1 MKNAQH
7 LKAYVQMHSD
17 NKMAWYLLGKE
28 YYKNGQ
34 YGKANYC
41 FNQAGEVYEAFERSK
56 VPAEMLQQYE
66 EGLLESARERQ
77 TARLRKRRV
86 LLALML
92 MLLLLI
98 PAAVAPG
105 IQQGS
110 AGRAAPAANI
120 SAVLPETAEEPQ
132 VSPQE
137 PISLDFMAVASDA
150 AAGEGAWQPS

>member
-7 LKAYVQMHSD
+7 LKAYVQMHPD

-41 FNQAGEVYEAFERSK
+41 YNQAGEVYEAFERSK

-92 MLLLLI
+92 LLLMLI

-105 IQQGS
+105 ILPDSKG
-110 AGRAAPAANI
+110 AAAPVEAV
-120 SAVLPETAEEPQ
+120 SAVLPETAAETQ
-132 VSPQE
+132 GSPQE
-137 PISLDFMAVASDA
+137 PASLDFTAVAADA
-150 AAGEGAWQPS
+150 AAGAGAWQPS